1 MTYISITFYIFVL
14 AVLLLY
20 YILPLKSRWLVLL
33 GGSVFFYWQI
43 MESGIAMAVILV
55 TIMAAYGAGLLLQ
68 RMRNKVVL
76 AGAILLL
83 ILPWFCIKN
92 GNYVLENLMHRDA
105 VDWIVPVGISFY
117 TLQMISY
124 LADVYMS
131 RITAQKNPAKF
142 ILYVMFFPQIVQGPI
157 PRYDKLAD
165 QLYHGH
171 RFDERMVVGGFYRI
185 LWGFFLKLMIAD
197 RAAVVVNEI
206 FDYHY
211 QYVGCYVLVAGVLY
225 SIELYT
231 DFAACISISKG
242 VSNLFG
248 IQLADNFNH
257 PYLAVSVQDFWHRW
271 HMSLSEW
278 LKDYIYI
285 PLGGSRK
292 GRTRTYINLILTF
305 LVSGIWH
312 GAGLRFV
319 VWGLLHAAYQ
329 IMGQLTRN
337 MQRKAAKLLGLEE
350 AAGVKIWICR
360 IWTFLCVMTAWIIF
374 RAENLTTG
382 IQMIWSMLR
391 IRNVWIFTN
400 ESLLSLGLGW
410 KEWVVLAVSIL
421 ILFMVS
427 IRQEQGISFSDVIF
441 RQPVYVRWTLYLL
454 AIFGIMTYGVYGM
467 GYDSQAF
474 IYGGF

>member
-1 MTYISITFYIFVL
+1 MTYISITFYFFVL
-14 AVLLLY
+14 AALLLY
-20 YILPLKSRWLVLL
+20 YILPLQYRWLVLL
-33 GGSVFFYWQI
+33 GGSIFFYWRI
-43 MESGIAMAVILV
+43 TETGMALAVVFV
-55 TIMAAYGAGLLLQ
+55 TVMTAYGAGLLLE
-68 RMRNKVVL
+68 RTKNRGL
-76 AGAILLL
+76 FAAAILCM
-83 ILPWFCIKN
+83 ILPWLCIKN
-92 GNYVLENLMHRDA
+92 GNYVLEILLHRSA

-117 TLQMISY
+117 TLQVISY
-124 LADVYMS
+124 LADIYRG
-131 RITAQKNPAKF
+131 RIAAQKNPAKF

-157 PRYDKLAD
+157 PRYERLAD
-165 QLYHGH
+165 QLYAGH
-171 RFDERMVVGGFYRI
+171 LFDERVVVGGFYRI

-206 FDYHY
+206 FYYYY

-242 VSNLFG
+242 VANLFG

-257 PYLAVSVQDFWHRW
+257 PYLAVSVKDFWHRW

-292 GRTRTYINLILTF
+292 GRIRTYLNLILTF

-319 VWGLLHAAYQ
+319 VWGMMHAAYQ
-329 IMGQLTRN
+329 IAGQLTQN
-337 MQRKAAKLLGLEE
+337 LQRKAAKLLGLEE
-350 AAGVKIWICR
+350 AAGVRLWGRR

-374 RAENLTTG
+374 RAENLRAG
-382 IQMIWSMLR
+382 LQMIWSMFR
-391 IRNVWIFTN
+391 VRNLWIFTN
-400 ESLLSLGLGW
+400 DALFSLGLDW
-410 KEWVVLAVSIL
+410 KEWMVLAVSVL
-421 ILFMVS
+421 ILFAVS
-427 IRQEQGISFSDVIF
+427 VKQEQGIVFSDRIF
-441 RQPVYVRWTLYLL
+441 RQPVYVRWALYLL
-454 AIFGIMTYGVYGM
+454 VIFGIMTYGVYGM

>member
-14 AVLLLY
+14 AALLLY
-20 YILPLKSRWLVLL
+20 YILPLKYRWLVLL
-33 GGSVFFYWQI
+33 GGSVFFYWQV
-43 MESGIAMAVILV
+43 METGAAMAVILV
-55 TIMAAYGAGLLLQ
+55 TVMAAYGAGLLLE
-68 RMRNKVVL
+68 RMRKRGVL
-76 AGAILLL
+76 AGAVLLM
-83 ILPWFCIKN
+83 ILPWLCIKN
-92 GNYVLENLMHRDA
+92 GNYVLEILLHRSA
-105 VDWIVPVGISFY
+105 VEWIIPVGISFY

-124 LADVYMS
+124 LADVYAG

-142 ILYVMFFPQIVQGPI
+142 ILYGMFFPQIVQGPI
-157 PRYDKLAD
+157 PRYDRLAD
-165 QLYHGH
+165 QLYVGH
-171 RFDERMVVGGFYRI
+171 SFDERMVVGGFYKI
-185 LWGFFLKLMIAD
+185 IWGFFLKLMIAD

-206 FDYHY
+206 FDNHY

-225 SIELYT
+225 SVELYA

-242 VSNLFG
+242 VANLFG

-257 PYLAVSVQDFWHRW
+257 PYLAVSVKDFWHRW

-292 GRTRTYINLILTF
+292 GKIRTYINLILTF
-305 LVSGIWH
+305 AVSGMWH

-319 VWGLLHAAYQ
+319 IWGLLHALYQ
-329 IMGQLTRN
+329 IVGQLTQN
-337 MQRKAAKLLGLEE
+337 IQRKAAKLLGLDR
-350 AAGVKIWICR
+350 AAGARLWIRR

-374 RAENLTTG
+374 RAENLRTG
-382 IQMIWSMLR
+382 LQMIWSMFR
-391 IRNVWIFTN
+391 VRNLWIFTN
-400 ESLLSLGLGW
+400 DALLALGLDW
-410 KEWVVLAVSIL
+410 KEWVVLAGSIL
-421 ILFMVS
+421 ILFVVS
-427 IRQEQGISFSDVIF
+427 IKQEQGVEFSNVIF
-441 RQPVYVRWTLYLL
+441 RQPVYVRWAMYLV

>member
-1 MTYISITFYIFVL
+1 MTYISITFYLFVL
-14 AVLLLY
+14 AALLLY
-20 YILPLKSRWLVLL
+20 YILPLKCRWLVLL
-33 GGSVFFYWQI
+33 GGSIFFYWKV
-43 MESGIAMAVILV
+43 MEAGMAMAVILA
-55 TIMAAYGAGLLLQ
+55 TIMAAYGMGLLLE
-68 RMRNKVVL
+68 RVRNKGIL
-76 AGAILLL
+76 AGAVLLM

-92 GNYVLENLMHRDA
+92 GNYVLEILLHRDG
-105 VDWIVPVGISFY
+105 VEWIVPVGISFY

-124 LADVYMS
+124 LADVYMG
-131 RITAQKNPAKF
+131 RVAAQKNPAKF
-142 ILYVMFFPQIVQGPI
+142 ILYGMFFPQIVQGPI
-157 PRYDKLAD
+157 PRYDRLAD
-165 QLYHGH
+165 QLYSGH

-206 FDYHY
+206 FDNHY
-211 QYVGCYVLVAGVLY
+211 QYVGGYVLVAGVLY
-225 SIELYT
+225 SIELYA

-242 VSNLFG
+242 VANLFG
-248 IQLADNFNH
+248 IRLADNFNH
-257 PYLAVSVQDFWHRW
+257 PYLAVSVKDFWHRW

-292 GRTRTYINLILTF
+292 GRVRTYINLILTF
-305 LVSGIWH
+305 IVSGIWH

-319 VWGLLHAAYQ
+319 VWGLMHAAYQ
-329 IMGQLTRN
+329 IVGRLTQN
-337 MQRKAAKLLGLEE
+337 IQRKAAKLLGLEE
-350 AAGVKIWICR
+350 AAGVKLWIRR

-382 IQMIWSMLR
+382 IQMIGSMLR
-391 IRNVWIFTN
+391 IRNLWIFTN
-400 ESLLSLGLGW
+400 DALLTLGLDW
-410 KEWVVLAVSIL
+410 KEWVVLAVSVL
-421 ILFMVS
+421 ILFVVS
-427 IRQEQGISFSDVIF
+427 IKQERGVSFSNMIF
-441 RQPVYVRWTLYLL
+441 RQPVYVRWALYLI

>member
-14 AVLLLY
+14 AALLLY
-20 YILPLKSRWLVLL
+20 YILPLKYRWLVLL
-33 GGSVFFYWQI
+33 GGSVFFYWQV
-43 MESGIAMAVILV
+43 METGAAMAVILV
-55 TIMAAYGAGLLLQ
+55 TVMAAYGAGLLLE
-68 RMRNKVVL
+68 RMRKRGVL
-76 AGAILLL
+76 AGAVLLM
-83 ILPWFCIKN
+83 ILPWLCIKN
-92 GNYVLENLMHRDA
+92 GNYVLEILLHRSA
-105 VDWIVPVGISFY
+105 VEWIIPVGISFY

-124 LADVYMS
+124 LADVYAG

-142 ILYVMFFPQIVQGPI
+142 ILYGMFFPQIVQGPI
-157 PRYDKLAD
+157 PRYDRLAD
-165 QLYHGH
+165 QLYVGH
-171 RFDERMVVGGFYRI
+171 SFDERMVVGGFYKI
-185 LWGFFLKLMIAD
+185 IWGFFLKLMIAD

-206 FDYHY
+206 FDNHY

-225 SIELYT
+225 SVELYA

-242 VSNLFG
+242 VANLFG

-257 PYLAVSVQDFWHRW
+257 PYLAVSVKDFWHRW

-292 GRTRTYINLILTF
+292 GKIRTYINLILTF
-305 LVSGIWH
+305 AVSGIWH

-319 VWGLLHAAYQ
+319 VWGLLHALYQ
-329 IMGQLTRN
+329 IVGQLTQN
-337 MQRKAAKLLGLEE
+337 IQRKAAKLLGLDR
-350 AAGVKIWICR
+350 AAGARLWIRR

-374 RAENLTTG
+374 RAENLRTG
-382 IQMIWSMLR
+382 LQMIWSMFR
-391 IRNVWIFTN
+391 VRNLWIFTN
-400 ESLLSLGLGW
+400 DALLALGLDW
-410 KEWVVLAVSIL
+410 KEWVVLAGSIL
-421 ILFMVS
+421 ILFVVS
-427 IRQEQGISFSDVIF
+427 IKQEQGVKFSNVIF
-441 RQPVYVRWTLYLL
+441 RQPVYVRWAMYLV